1 MRLERDRR
9 GRHLGPVTAE
19 HDAVSSAIET
29 TIARFASV
37 VRVVAARY
45 RLSAADRDDL
55 VQEVRVRLWRALER
69 ERIEALPASYLYRTA
84 TSAALDLIRRRRTM
98 REDSLDDV
106 DPAGLRFAATAADP
120 EQRAQLSDLALGI
133 ERAIETIPESRRPV
147 VRMYLAGYGSAEIG
161 ELMGW
166 TEAKARN
173 LLYRG
178 LADLRQR
185 LEEAGVTPESHD

>member
-1 MRLERDRR
+1 
-9 GRHLGPVTAE
+9 
-19 HDAVSSAIET
+19 
-29 TIARFASV
+29 
-37 VRVVAARY
+37 
-45 RLSAADRDDL
+45 
-55 VQEVRVRLWRALER
+55 VQEVRVRLWRALEV
-69 ERIEALPASYLYRTA
+69 ERIESLPASYLYRTA

-106 DPAGLRFAATAADP
+106 DPSAPGLAATAANP
-120 EQRAQLSDLALGI
+120 EQRAQLSDLALSI

-185 LEEAGVTPESHD
+185 LEDAGVTPEAHD